1 MTTASLRRSYWE
13 GSRMIRGYH
22 SLIMEEYEKIRQEE
36 SDALQERK
44 RWAEKNMPRVVDI
57 EKRIAK
63 LSLELA
69 MLNFKQKDNREE
81 HFDKLKSEIIEL
93 RGEKME
99 ALVERGLSPDYLSM
113 QHRCGKCLDTGYVG
127 TAKCN
132 CYKQK
137 LVNLYYRN
145 SDFNDMI
152 RKYSFKDFRL
162 DLYSNSSSEDPSP
175 RKNIESI
182 LESMYDYM
190 KNFEATEEN
199 LLFYGNPGVGK
210 TFLSTCMAGE
220 LLNQGWFVVYRT
232 SDSLIQ
238 NLKDIKFNDN
248 DELMDVLMN
257 CDLLI
262 IDDLGTEL
270 TTEFAKVELFNFI
283 NTKLLRK
290 KKMLI
295 STNLTIDGL
304 KSKYQERIFSRLMGD
319 FSLYKF
325 SGDDLRIKINTEKRR
340 SLG

>member
-1 MTTASLRRSYWE
+1 
-13 GSRMIRGYH
+13 
-22 SLIMEEYEKIRQEE
+22 
-36 SDALQERK
+36 
-44 RWAEKNMPRVVDI
+44 
-57 EKRIAK
+57 
-63 LSLELA
+63 
-69 MLNFKQKDNREE
+69 
-81 HFDKLKSEIIEL
+81 
-93 RGEKME
+93 
-99 ALVERGLSPDYLSM
+99 
-113 QHRCGKCLDTGYVG
+113 
-127 TAKCN
+127 
-132 CYKQK
+132 
-137 LVNLYYRN
+137 
-145 SDFNDMI
+145 
-152 RKYSFKDFRL
+152 
-162 DLYSNSSSEDPSP
+162 
-175 RKNIESI
+175 
-182 LESMYDYM
+182 
-190 KNFEATEEN
+190 
-199 LLFYGNPGVGK
+199 
-210 TFLSTCMAGE
+210 MAGE